1 MQLYK
6 TYLSIHLNRTKEKQR
21 CITTH
26 ITRTTEGAFGP
37 PGALPATWAR
47 VARFG
52 RGGGAG
58 RGDWFRVGR
67 MLAHGDLKLLAL
79 ALIEE
84 QPRHGYELIK
94 LIEEKTSGCYSP
106 SPGVVYPTLTFLEE
120 AGYVTA
126 ESEGAKKRYSITE
139 EGRAYLE
146 ENRDIADL
154 VLARLS
160 GIGKKMARMRR
171 ERGSDRDE
179 DQSVPQ
185 LVGAAL
191 DNLRATA
198 VKRLETEDDDA
209 ETRIVEILARAAQ
222 DIRKA

>member
-1 MQLYK
+1 MHGLRHQEDDRGGL
-6 TYLSIHLNRTKEKQR
+6 R
-21 CITTH
+21 
-26 ITRTTEGAFGP
+26 A
-37 PGALPATWAR
+37 AR
-47 VARFG
+47 RFARHMGDSPRFG
-52 RGGGAG
+52 RGGGPG

-79 ALIEE
+79 ALIAE

-106 SPGVVYPTLTFLEE
+106 SPGVIYPTLTFLEE

-126 ESEGAKKRYSITE
+126 ESEGAKKRYSITDD
-139 EGRAYLE
+139 GRAYLE
-146 ENRDIADL
+146 ENRDIADM

-171 ERGSDRDE
+171 DRGSDRDE
-179 DQSVPQ
+179 EQSVPQ
-185 LVGAAL
+185 LVNAAL
-191 DNLRATA
+191 DNLRVTA
-198 VKRLETEDDDA
+198 VKRLATEDDDA

-222 DIRKA
+222 DIRNA

>member
-1 MQLYK
+1 M
-6 TYLSIHLNRTKEKQR
+6 HNH
-21 CITTH
+21 TH
-26 ITRTTEGAFGP
+26 HEDDRRGLRAARRFARHMGEGP
-37 PGALPATWAR
+37 
-47 VARFG
+47 RFG
-52 RGGGAG
+52 RGGGEG

-139 EGRAYLE
+139 EGRSHLE

-160 GIGKKMARMRR
+160 GLGKKMARMRR

-185 LVGAAL
+185 LVSAAL

-198 VKRLETEDDDA
+198 VKRLETEDDEA
-209 ETRIVEILARAAQ
+209 ETKIVEILARAAQ

>member
-1 MQLYK
+1 MG
-6 TYLSIHLNRTKEKQR
+6 
-21 CITTH
+21 
-26 ITRTTEGAFGP
+26 EG
-37 PGALPATWAR
+37 
-47 VARFG
+47 ARFG
-52 RGGGAG
+52 RGGGEG

-126 ESEGAKKRYSITE
+126 ESEGAKKRYSITA

-171 ERGSDRDE
+171 ERGGDRDE

-185 LVGAAL
+185 LVSAAL

-198 VKRLETEDDDA
+198 VKRLEAQDEDA